1 MIVFLKKT
9 NRINRQYL
17 LQKMKN
23 MKCLWTNKN
32 IIIVKNPKILLN
44 LIVELRNVK
53 SNGIRMYK
61 KLSL

>member
-17 LQKMKN
+17 FQKMKN

-32 IIIVKNPKILLN
+32 IIIVKNPMILLN

-53 SNGIRMYK
+53 LNGIKMYK
-61 KLSL
+61 KLRL